1 MPGGVGGEQPVRA
14 APIPIDIIQDTPWD
28 ILSNQGGSEWPE
40 LLKF

>member
-1 MPGGVGGEQPVRA
+1 MLVFNCNFN
-14 APIPIDIIQDTPWD
+14 DIIQDTPWD